1 MKRRQLSLFPSGPDA
16 ERLERIRRIVD
27 PVQSALIP
35 AHVTLGRED
44 EIQGGNAE
52 LFAMRIASAAPICLV
67 FAAVER
73 FSGHGIWLRCI
84 DGQDSF
90 TALRRHVLGTPEARD
105 SIAHLTLAHPR
116 NPRAA
121 GNSIE
126 AVDLALP
133 ISLVFD
139 RVMLVEQPA
148 AGEQWAVLA
157 EFFFAGEKTV
167 NKAPEPAALLV
178 TPCAGARSAPSKA
191 VAHL

>member
-1 MKRRQLSLFPSGPDA
+1 MKRRQLSLFLSGA
-16 ERLERIRRIVD
+16 HAKRLERIRCIVD
-27 PVQSALIP
+27 PVQAALIP

-44 EIQGGNAE
+44 EIQGVNTE
-52 LFAMRIASAAPICLV
+52 LLAMRAASAAPICLV
-67 FAAVER
+67 FDKVER

-84 DGQDSF
+84 DGQQSF
-90 TALRRHVLGTPEARD
+90 SALRRHVLGAPEARD

-133 ISLVFD
+133 MTVVFD
-139 RVMLVEQPA
+139 RVMLIEQPA
-148 AGEQWAVLA
+148 AGERWTVLS
-157 EFFFAGEKTV
+157 EFSFACEKRP
-167 NKAPEPAALLV
+167 NLQEPMPLAV
-178 TPCAGARSAPSKA
+178 TPRADARVAPSSA